1 MNRSTIPYSIVEE
14 RRRLNKCIEN
24 APNEWEREIYKK
36 IRDMKIPY
44 DKLDTILETSKEL
57 IKKILESGYETESEE
72 ELNSQHDDDSLLDIF
87 WDQADNRYTAPE
99 EFCPICQFIEYS
111 QHDLGK
117 YLEKEYKVSRSDV
130 FAKVKAVNKRRKK
143 LYDSEYVTE
152 VCKQFDLNPVDV
164 VAGLKKRFVTYR
176 AFSDYIRR

>member
-57 IKKILESGYETESEE
+57 IKK
-72 ELNSQHDDDSLLDIF
+72 
-87 WDQADNRYTAPE
+87 
-99 EFCPICQFIEYS
+99 
-111 QHDLGK
+111 K
-117 YLEKEYKVSRSDV
+117 EKQ
-130 FAKVKAVNKRRKK
+130 RKK
-143 LYDSEYVTE
+143 KKKKDVIPDK
-152 VCKQFDLNPVDV
+152 CKWLCCRYLCIYFFLW
-164 VAGLKKRFVTYR
+164 KKSCLQKERNG
-176 AFSDYIRR
+176 

>member
-57 IKKILESGYETESEE
+57 IKKKEKQKDVIPDKCKWLCC
-72 ELNSQHDDDSLLDIF
+72 
-87 WDQADNRYTAPE
+87 RYLCIY
-99 EFCPICQFIEYS
+99 FFLWKKSCLQ
-111 QHDLGK
+111 
-117 YLEKEYKVSRSDV
+117 KER
-130 FAKVKAVNKRRKK
+130 N
-143 LYDSEYVTE
+143 
-152 VCKQFDLNPVDV
+152 
-164 VAGLKKRFVTYR
+164 G
-176 AFSDYIRR
+176 